1 MNNKEFCNLLN
12 ISEPTLYNWKKEK
25 EFLYKIIMEY
35 KNKILEQK
43 ENLNNESELLKYF
56 NNLSEKEKQ
65 YYIAEIKAK
74 ILKRELEKEQWTN
87 LETY

>member
-25 EFLYKIIMEY
+25 EFLYKIVMEY

-74 ILKRELEKEQWTN
+74 ILKRELEKEQ
-87 LETY
+87 